1 MRSMTGFGKASISS
15 ENGTFFVE
23 IQAWNRKHLEV
34 ITYLPKEFFCME
46 VDVKKEVGKKNF
58 RGQIVVRVSF
68 IPNVKMIQSLFPDKK
83 LMETLKQGWES
94 LAKDLKIK
102 EEITLSFLMNQLET
116 FSQKGSTV
124 ACEDCK
130 EDILQ
135 GVKGAVEALMAA
147 KEEEGKSL
155 SLDMMKKWDLI
166 EGWMQEI
173 TTRAPYMTSI
183 YREKLKTRV
192 EELIG
197 KSPDY
202 EDRIAREVV
211 MFSER
216 VDISEELVRFQTH
229 FEKCR
234 GLMHSSGSVGRELDF
249 LIQEMNREIN
259 TLSTKA
265 LDATI
270 SSFAVQIKCTL
281 EKNREQIQNIE

>member
-1 MRSMTGFGKASISS
+1 MLFRS
-15 ENGTFFVE
+15 
-23 IQAWNRKHLEV
+23 
-34 ITYLPKEFFCME
+34 
-46 VDVKKEVGKKNF
+46 
-58 RGQIVVRVSF
+58 
-68 IPNVKMIQSLFPDKK
+68 
-83 LMETLKQGWES
+83 
-94 LAKDLKIK
+94 
-102 EEITLSFLMNQLET
+102 
-116 FSQKGSTV
+116 
-124 ACEDCK
+124 
-130 EDILQ
+130 
-135 GVKGAVEALMAA
+135 VKGAVEALIAA